1 MAVTKI
7 LARHARL
14 DLAINYAV
22 NPDKTDEEV
31 LSAYLNCLKGHPCQ
45 QLLSTKD
52 ATNNRYAV
60 QYYHIIQSF
69 KPG

>member
-31 LSAYLNCLKGHPCQ
+31 LTAYLNCDKGHAWPP
-45 QLLSTKD
+45 D
-52 ATNNRYAV
+52 ACN
-60 QYYHIIQSF
+60 QGSEE
-69 KPG
+69 